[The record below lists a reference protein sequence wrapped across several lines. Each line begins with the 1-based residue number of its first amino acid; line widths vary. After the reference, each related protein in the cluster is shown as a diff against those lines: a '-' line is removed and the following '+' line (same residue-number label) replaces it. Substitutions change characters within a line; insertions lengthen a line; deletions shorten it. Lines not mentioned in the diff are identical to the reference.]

1 MEENKEKLKKSQI
14 VDNLSVLKDRIS
26 AIAREAGR
34 PSGDVEL
41 MAVTKFQTAEK
52 VGVAIEAG
60 HRLFGENRVQE
71 AAQKYPALKKE
82 YPSLRLHLIGPLQ
95 TNKVRQAV

>member
-34 PSGDVEL
+34 PSEDVEL
-41 MAVTKFQTAEK
+41 MAVT
-52 VGVAIEAG
+52 
-60 HRLFGENRVQE
+60 
-71 AAQKYPALKKE
+71 
-82 YPSLRLHLIGPLQ
+82 
-95 TNKVRQAV
+95 